1 MTATVVPQR
10 RCGRCQR
17 LFDGD
22 PTLAFQT
29 GWALCPACDAILLP
43 RPGQREPHGAPGA
56 VPDPPA

>member
-1 MTATVVPQR
+1 MTAPAVPQR

-17 LFDGD
+17 PFDGD

-43 RPGQREPHGAPGA
+43 RPAPPERPSAPGA
-56 VPDPPA
+56 LPNPPA